1 MKLGAVAGVRALQG
15 HAQWSACH
23 LDGTVLLADGSVVLA
38 SAPAADATDPVGP
51 SLAPAGLAFD
61 GHCRLYHV
69 RQDTQLEQVIWG
81 RTDAMGVHEEDATPY
96 ALQPSPQVMDGALPA
111 SLGALAGQG
120 DWLYLA
126 DPAGQAVWVI
136 DTWQQQVARHLLLPA
151 APLDLAA
158 GAGQVVALLAD
169 GSTWLLAPCDA
180 PRRTPWPAV
189 PAARRLALGPLPPQ
203 GGWPLAWVLSTPFEA
218 GATVHPLHGGPAL
231 PVPGCGA
238 LLVEPTVSESGWHVL
253 VLSRKP
259 GRPLARLQVGPGEP
273 VPLPGLV
280 APHHDGRG
288 LAWAPDGRV
297 ATWTARGLRHAAPAR
312 GDYRDSGW
320 LFTIALDAGE
330 DQARWG
336 RVVVEACLP
345 PGTRLRL
352 WACTRDEADHA
363 DPIAPVPDGV
373 PPTISQGTW
382 TDWLRLQPPQ
392 SLFRDPS
399 QPPLQPAPAEGFA
412 LHDAPIIAAPGRFL
426 WLVLQLD
433 GTRGRTPRL
442 RGLRVE
448 APGHAL
454 LQQLPRTLWREPAS
468 RDFLDR
474 YLAPIAAMLDEWG
487 HTQAV
492 RHRLLD
498 PRITPPDA
506 LPWLARFVSLVLD
519 PCWPE
524 AVQRRL
530 LLEAA
535 PLLRTRGTLSSLQRM
550 LALLTDA
557 QVLIVEHFRL
567 RGGGVVGNPDSIASQ
582 AVLGAGYRVGGRIGE
597 PGPGL
602 LADAMPPEEDDFAHR
617 FTVTVVAALS
627 EAQLACARRL
637 VEHHKP
643 AHTAFTLCSAV
654 GGLRAG
660 VGAHVGLS
668 SVVGASGGF
677 QPAVAGEAALGAG
690 FILGRPALQE
700 DAP

>member
-1 MKLGAVAGVRALQG
+1 MKLPAIAGVRALQG
-15 HAQWSACH
+15 HALWSACH
-23 LDGTVLLADGSVVLA
+23 RVDTVLLADGSVVLA
-38 SAPAADATDPVGP
+38 SPSAPLDEGALGP
-51 SLAPAGLAFD
+51 ARAPAGLAFD
-61 GHCRLYHV
+61 GHCRLHHV
-69 RQDTQLEQVIWG
+69 REDGGLEQVIWG
-81 RTDAMGVHEEDATPY
+81 RTDAMGVHEEAATRY
-96 ALQPSPQVMDGALPA
+96 ALQPSPQVQAGGLPA

-120 DWLYLA
+120 DFLYLA

-136 DTWQQQVARHLLLPA
+136 DTWQQQIARHLPMPA
-151 APLDLAA
+151 PPLDLAA
-158 GAGQVVALLAD
+158 GDGRVVALLDD

-180 PRRTPWPAV
+180 PQRSPWPAV
-189 PAARRLALGPLPPQ
+189 AGARRLALGPRPPQ
-203 GGWPLAWVLSTPFEA
+203 GGWPLAWVLTQPFEA
-218 GATVHPLHGGPAL
+218 GAQLHPLHGGAVLPA
-231 PVPGCGA
+231 PGCGA
-238 LLVEPTVSESGWHVL
+238 LLVEPTVSEDGWHVL
-253 VLSRKP
+253 VLSRQP
-259 GRPLARLQVGPGEP
+259 GQPLLRWQVGPGETHT
-273 VPLPGLV
+273 LPGLV

-312 GDYRDSGW
+312 AEHLGAGW
-320 LFTIALDAGE
+320 LYSIALDAGE

-345 PGTRLRL
+345 PGTRLRM
-352 WACTRDEADHA
+352 WACTRDDLDYP
-363 DPIAPVPDGV
+363 DPVAPVVDDV
-373 PPTISQGTW
+373 PPTPSAATCAV
-382 TDWLRLQPPQ
+382 LLQATPQ

-399 QPPLQPAPAEGFA
+399 QPPLMPAPAEGFS
-412 LHDAPIIAAPGRFL
+412 LHDAPVIAPPGRYL
-426 WLVLQLD
+426 WLVLQFE
-433 GTRGRTPRL
+433 GTRGRSPRL

-448 APGHAL
+448 SPGHAL
-454 LQQLPRTLWREPAS
+454 LQQLPRTLWREPAA

-474 YLAPIAAMLDEWG
+474 YLAPIAALLDEWG
-487 HTQAV
+487 GTSAL

-535 PLLRTRGTLSSLQRM
+535 PLLRTRGTLASLQRM
-550 LALLTDA
+550 LELLTGA

-602 LADAMPPEEDDFAHR
+602 IADAMPPDEDDFAHR
-617 FTVTVVAALS
+617 FTVTIVAALS

-637 VEHHKP
+637 VEQHKP
-643 AHTAFTLCSAV
+643 AHTAFTLCNAV

-668 SVVGASGGF
+668 SVLGASGGF
-677 QPAVAGEAALGAG
+677 QPAVAGQAALGSG
-690 FILGRPALQE
+690 FILGRPALQG
-700 DAP
+700 DTP